1 MSQSRQRLTSPP
13 PSWSPAPCSWLKMSG
28 ALYSFHTWQPA
39 QSLQGSR
46 KTTSPA
52 LHSSRPTTRPAR
64 NTRSRS
70 LPRLKGKYFLC
81 HLIWM
86 ITHQII
92 INEDIRVWIMLE
104 PSCQWKTQICKCSDF
119 RFHPKV
125 YPFKYNIRTWR
136 QLDDVII
143 VQLVH
148 IHTSMDAGLEAGL
161 CVLQWTMQ

>member
-1 MSQSRQRLTSPP
+1 MNHPVCLRLVNDLQIKYAASEHIPVQIERLTSPP
-13 PSWSPAPCSWLKMSG
+13 PSWSPAPCSWLKMSR

-52 LHSSRPTTRPAR
+52 LLSSRPTTRPAR

-92 INEDIRVWIMLE
+92 INEDIRVWILLE
-104 PSCQWKTQICKCSDF
+104 PSCQWKTQIFKCSDF
-119 RFHPKV
+119 RFHPKSL
-125 YPFKYNIRTWR
+125 F
-136 QLDDVII
+136 L
-143 VQLVH
+143 
-148 IHTSMDAGLEAGL
+148 
-161 CVLQWTMQ
+161 